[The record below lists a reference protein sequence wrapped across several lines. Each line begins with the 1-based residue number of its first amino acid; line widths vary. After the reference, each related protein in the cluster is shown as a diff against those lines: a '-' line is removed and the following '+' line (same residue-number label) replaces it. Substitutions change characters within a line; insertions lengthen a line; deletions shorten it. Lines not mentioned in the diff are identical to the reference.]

1 MQLKLY
7 KKSTILLTI
16 VLVVDLLS
24 IIFLVKYRALWATNK
39 LPVILGFV
47 LFIFALSTIYS
58 YYDLNADRNLIK
70 KRVANGDVAIAKII
84 NGSFVRFARDARLK
98 NHVLWKM
105 DVVIYDNDM
114 VEHKATII
122 DKFSTHQTKI
132 PKGFVYVTYVEGK
145 ENDSLIIPN
154 VIISSI
160 PEYMPLV
167 QDYEKAIKPKYL
179 NAYYNDGLILQT
191 YEDSIKLEKEI
202 KKFDED
208 FEKKYAK
215 EQKKL
220 AKEKEKQK

>member
-16 VLVVDLLS
+16 VVIVDIIS
-24 IIFLVKYRALWATNK
+24 IVLLVKFRTLWAGNK

-58 YYDLNADRNLIK
+58 YYDLNADRNLIR
-70 KRVANGDVAIAKII
+70 KRVANGDVAMAKII
-84 NGSFVRFARDARLK
+84 NGSFVRFGRDARLK
-98 NHVLWKM
+98 NHVYWKM
-105 DVVIYDNDM
+105 DAVVYDNDM
-114 VEHKATII
+114 VEHKTTII
-122 DKFSTHQTKI
+122 EKFSTHQTRI

-145 ENDSLIIPN
+145 EDECLIIPN

-167 QDYEKAIKPKYL
+167 KDYEKALKPKYL

-191 YEDSIKLEKEI
+191 YEDSIKLENEI
-202 KKFDED
+202 KKFDEE

-215 EQKKL
+215 EQKRLTNK
-220 AKEKEKQK
+220 KK